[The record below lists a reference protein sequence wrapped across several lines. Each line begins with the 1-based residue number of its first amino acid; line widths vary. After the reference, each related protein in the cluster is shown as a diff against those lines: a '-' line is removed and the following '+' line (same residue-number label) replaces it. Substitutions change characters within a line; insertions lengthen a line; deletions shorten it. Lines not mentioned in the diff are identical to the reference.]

1 MSAPLRRRAT
11 GPSSRTERAKLDG
24 VDEGATKA
32 WTAFM
37 TGLRERLEE
46 ATSRGRT
53 FHQETWVI
61 QSTETLGYQHPA
73 LSGIDP
79 AGGIQSAAGLGWTLE
94 NVSHVF
100 IPTRERSRVLTDSA
114 YVHGNVIGIYLF
126 RRS

>member
-1 MSAPLRRRAT
+1 MSSYVPRLVDGELDAQVRRHVAQRFDQMRHP
-11 GPSSRTERAKLDG
+11 GRGNRIDG
-24 VDEGATKA
+24 ADAHIAGGDVYA
-32 WTAFM
+32 
-37 TGLRERLEE
+37 
-46 ATSRGRT
+46 S
-53 FHQETWVI
+53 
-61 QSTETLGYQHPA
+61 A